1 MKKRDIAV
9 FSSSAES
16 LSVLKEL
23 AGELPANFPSGRLKS
38 LETAKKKA
46 ADVE

>member
-9 FSSSAES
+9 IGCSAEN

-23 AGELPANFPSGRLKS
+23 AGELPANFQR
-38 LETAKKKA
+38 A
-46 ADVE
+46 AQIFRNG